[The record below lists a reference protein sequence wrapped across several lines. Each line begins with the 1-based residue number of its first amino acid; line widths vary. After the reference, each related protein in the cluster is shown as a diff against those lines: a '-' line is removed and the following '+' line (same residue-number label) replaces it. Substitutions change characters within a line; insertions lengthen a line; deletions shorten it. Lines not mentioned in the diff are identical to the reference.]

1 MLKRDAPSFS
11 VSIRVLDDR
20 PYKYGRLTNVECLVT
35 DGEDEYEMSWT
46 RRGARS
52 RGHVTHKSHNKIM
65 LEIRSII
72 PMEFGEYVCA
82 ARRRSDGVTAA
93 NAITFRRDADA
104 ASGFEFGV
112 ERASATVKPAAS
124 IVRPQRP
131 GDAGVVDRDG

>member
-1 MLKRDAPSFS
+1 MD
-11 VSIRVLDDR
+11 
-20 PYKYGRLTNVECLVT
+20 
-35 DGEDEYEMSWT
+35 
-46 RRGARS
+46 
-52 RGHVTHKSHNKIM
+52 
-65 LEIRSII
+65 
-72 PMEFGEYVCA
+72 FGEYVCA
-82 ARRRSDGVTAA
+82 ARRRSDGVTVA